1 MLLTQATWIFE
12 EYLLFPVHATSEANY
27 SQDPLEFSFAPVNP
41 ALIDELLGLPANIDQ
56 RTDVGSATDPAKAI
70 PTSTPDLYSHTPPTQ
85 PPLPSP
91 TEFLT
96 TPLPSVLP
104 LPTLIPTL
112 PGAIPTAETIISTQ
126 PVELIPTLI
135 SPIQTILP

>member
-12 EYLLFPVHATSEANY
+12 EYLLFPVHANSEANY
-27 SQDPLEFSFAPVNP
+27 SQDPLELSFAPVNP
-41 ALIDELLGLPANIDQ
+41 VLIDELLGLPANIDQ

-70 PTSTPDLYSHTPPTQ
+70 PTSTPDLYSPTPPTE
-85 PPLPSP
+85 PSP
-91 TEFLT
+91 TEFLA
-96 TPLPSVLP
+96 TPLPSALP

-126 PVELIPTLI
+126 PAELIPTLI
-135 SPIQTILP
+135 SPIQTVLP